1 MSTKEQKPFQIGDIV
16 MDNRVVLAP
25 MAGVCNSA
33 FRLTVKE
40 FGVGLV
46 YAEMISDKALNI
58 RNQKTMDMLYID
70 EREYPMTLQIFG
82 GDKENLVEAAKY
94 VDKYTTAD
102 IIDINM
108 GCPVNKIIK
117 CEAGAKWLLNPN
129 KIYEMVAAVVDAVK
143 KPVSVKMRIG
153 WDEDHVFAIENAQ
166 AAERAGVSAIAMH
179 GRTRVQMYEGKA
191 NWDILA
197 EVKKNINV
205 PFIANGDV
213 ETPQDAKRILDQT
226 GADGVMIGR
235 AALGDPWM
243 MYRTVKY
250 LETGELMPEPTIREK
265 MDVCLLHFERLMALK
280 GEKVA
285 VREMRKHASWYLK
298 GIRGNGRFR
307 NAINLTETKEDLV
320 LLLNSIVT
328 EVQEREALG
337 IEDEIIDIAIKV

>member
-1 MSTKEQKPFQIGDIV
+1 MSNIEQKPFQIGDIV

-40 FGVGLV
+40 FGAGLV

-58 RNQKTMDMLYID
+58 RNKKTLDMLYID
-70 EREYPMTLQIFG
+70 ERENPMTLQIFG
-82 GDKENLVEAAKY
+82 GDKENLVEAAKF
-94 VDKYTTAD
+94 VDKHTNAD

-117 CEAGAKWLLNPN
+117 CEAGAKWLLDPN
-129 KIYEMVAAVVDAVK
+129 KIYEMVSVVVDAVD

-153 WDEDHVFAIENAQ
+153 WDDERVFAVENAQ
-166 AAERAGVSAIAMH
+166 AAERAGAAAIAMH

-191 NWDILA
+191 NWDVLA
-197 EVKKNINV
+197 EVKKHINI

-213 ETPQDAKRILDQT
+213 ETPEDAKRILEHT
-226 GADGVMIGR
+226 KADAVMIGR
-235 AALGDPWM
+235 AALGNPWM
-243 MYRTVKY
+243 MYQTVKY
-250 LETGELMPEPTIREK
+250 LETGELMPEPSVREK
-265 MDVCLLHFERLMALK
+265 MDVCLLHFERLKALK

-298 GIRGNGRFR
+298 GIRGNGKIR
-307 NAINLTETKEDLV
+307 NAVNLAETEQELRI
-320 LLLNSIVT
+320 LLNSVVD
-328 EVQEREALG
+328 EYN
-337 IEDEIIDIAIKV
+337 EDAAVV

>member
-1 MSTKEQKPFQIGDIV
+1 MTTTEQKPFQIGDIV

-40 FGVGLV
+40 FGAGLV
-46 YAEMISDKALNI
+46 YAEMISDKALNT
-58 RNQKTMDMLYID
+58 RNKKTMDMLYID
-70 EREYPMTLQIFG
+70 ERENPMTLQIFG

-94 VDKYTTAD
+94 VDNYTNAD

-117 CEAGAKWLLNPN
+117 CEAGAKWLLDPN

-153 WDEDHVFAIENAQ
+153 WDDEHVFAIENAQ

-213 ETPQDAKRILDQT
+213 ETPQDAKRILDHT
-226 GADGVMIGR
+226 GADAVMIGR

-250 LETGELMPEPTIREK
+250 LESGILAPEPSIREK
-265 MDVCLLHFERLMALK
+265 MDVCILHLERLIALK

-298 GIRGNGRFR
+298 GIRGNGKVRT
-307 NAINLTETKEDLV
+307 AINQAETRADMVMILNGVVELDDDTAEIEETK
-320 LLLNSIVT
+320 IV
-328 EVQEREALG
+328 
-337 IEDEIIDIAIKV
+337 I